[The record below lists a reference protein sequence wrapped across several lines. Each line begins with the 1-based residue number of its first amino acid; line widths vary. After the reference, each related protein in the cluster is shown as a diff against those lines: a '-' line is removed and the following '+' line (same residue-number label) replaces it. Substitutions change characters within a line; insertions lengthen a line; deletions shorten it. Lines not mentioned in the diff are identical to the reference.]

1 MVVVSICGSNASC
14 AYGKG
19 ASVND
24 IFIDLRFEI
33 NVECEFTT
41 VLWITDEEKGF
52 VSEIEKRGSE

>member
-24 IFIDLRFEI
+24 IIIFLKNNE
-33 NVECEFTT
+33 
-41 VLWITDEEKGF
+41 
-52 VSEIEKRGSE
+52 